1 MFGVVSLTMG
11 NSVFP
16 VRNRLSADK
25 ERLRELL
32 LRQPLFAARLP
43 DFFAEALHYGFV
55 SCEKYTSVVKESA
68 LPFASVPLSITP
80 TLSNA

>member
-1 MFGVVSLTMG
+1 MNDGMV
-11 NSVFP
+11 NAVFP
-16 VRNRLSADK
+16 VGNRLSADE

-32 LRQPLFAARLP
+32 LRQPLFATRLP

-80 TLSNA
+80 TLSSA

>member
-1 MFGVVSLTMG
+1 MG

-16 VRNRLSADK
+16 VGNRLSADK

-32 LRQPLFAARLP
+32 LRQPLVAARLP

-55 SCEKYTSVVKESA
+55 SCEKCTSVVKESA